1 MSGIH
6 SVSVLTLCRDGR
18 ALLVSNATVVC
29 VIVVGFCYSRC
40 CRMAITAL
48 IDAAFGLPVVEVP
61 VVAESPFLEIHLV
74 AVVGRGP

>member
-1 MSGIH
+1 MVGRCSFP
-6 SVSVLTLCRDGR
+6 TLQSFASLWWDS
-18 ALLVSNATVVC
+18 AIQDAV
-29 VIVVGFCYSRC
+29 
-40 CRMAITAL
+40 RMAITAL